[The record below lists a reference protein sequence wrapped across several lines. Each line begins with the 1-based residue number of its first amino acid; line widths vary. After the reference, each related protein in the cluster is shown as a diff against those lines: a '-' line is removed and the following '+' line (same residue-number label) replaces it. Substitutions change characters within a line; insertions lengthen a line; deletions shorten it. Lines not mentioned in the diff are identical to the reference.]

1 MAYAHVIGL
10 LAEQA
15 ILTYSPFKSVD
26 LAKGEGK

>member
-10 LAEQA
+10 LGEKA
-15 ILTYSPFKSVD
+15 IQTYSPFKIVD